1 MSDNTTYFVNKDAK
15 DRARIILQKSEDWY
29 NEMQTSGY
37 YEKLRTMW
45 QAYHGVSFD
54 GGESHT
60 INFAGEQGELTQ
72 ICVNDIRNIAT
83 NIINMVTA
91 TRPAMRCR
99 AVNTDYKSYVQTKL
113 GNGLLDYYLRDHRL
127 ENYFKQAVEY
137 AVVLAS
143 GYVKLAWNATKGDMV
158 EWNDE
163 LNIPI
168 HQGDLEFDNLSP
180 FDVYFDI
187 HREDSKH
194 DWVVCRTFKNRWDL
208 AAKYPEYAD
217 DILSLPTKDKLEKFS
232 GLSTTG
238 SDTDLIPVF
247 EFYHERTDSVP
258 DGLYHLFLSADV
270 TLLESPMPY
279 RKLPVYS
286 IMPARFLG
294 TPFGYTQM
302 FDLLSLEDATNVLY
316 STILTNQVAF
326 GVQNIAVQQG
336 SNLNVTELA
345 GGLNMIEVNMANGP
359 GIQALNLT
367 QTPKEIFDMIK
378 MLDSKKETISGVN
391 PVTRGNPPAS
401 LTSGTAL
408 ALVQSMSL
416 QFISGLQQAY
426 VAMQEDVGTGIIN
439 TLKDHAATP
448 RVAAI
453 VGKNN
458 RTELK
463 QFTGDDLTGINRC
476 IVDIDN
482 PLASTTAGKME
493 IAKDLLQMQAIKTY
507 QQYMTVLTT
516 GKLDDLMEDTV
527 SELFLIKDE
536 NELMMD
542 GQDVMAV
549 MTDEHA
555 LHINEHKVVLADPQ
569 LRRDPV
575 LVTRVLGHI
584 QEHINALKNTD
595 PNILMTLGQQPI
607 APTPPPMPPQA
618 PQGQAPM
625 PPPMEA
631 LPEMLPIQPPTQA
644 LQTGANVTDLP
655 SLPQIPD
662 GAVLPNPELQM
673 ANMAALAQMQG
684 R

>member
-1 MSDNTTYFVNKDAK
+1 MSDNTTYFVNKPAN

-29 NEMQTSGY
+29 NSLQTSGY
-37 YEKLRTMW
+37 YDKLRTMW
-45 QAYHGVSFD
+45 QAYHGVMFTN
-54 GGESHT
+54 GESHT
-60 INFAGEQGELTQ
+60 INFGGEQGELSQ
-72 ICVNDIRNIAT
+72 IAVNHLRNIAT

-91 TRPAMRCR
+91 TRPAMQCR

-127 ENYFKQAVEY
+127 EKYFKNAAEM

-143 GYVKLAWNATKGDMV
+143 GYVKKAWNATAGEEV

-168 HQGDLEFDNLSP
+168 HQGDLEFDNLTP

-187 HREDSKH
+187 HREDDKH
-194 DWVVCRTFKNRWDL
+194 DWLVCRTFKNRWDL
-208 AAKYPEYAD
+208 AAKYPEFAD
-217 DILSLPTKDKLEKFS
+217 DILALPTKDKLERFAA
-232 GLSTTG
+232 LSVG
-238 SDTDLIPVF
+238 REDTDLIPVF
-247 EFYHERTDSVP
+247 EFYHNRTDAVP
-258 DGLYHLFLSADV
+258 DGMYHLFLSQDI

-279 RKLPVYS
+279 RRLPVYS
-286 IMPARFLG
+286 IMPSRFLG
-294 TPFGYTQM
+294 TPFGYTPL
-302 FDLLSLEDATNVLY
+302 FDILPLQDATNSLY
-316 STILTNQVAF
+316 STILTNQMAF
-326 GVQNIAVQQG
+326 GVQNIVVPQG

-345 GGLNMIEVNMANGP
+345 GGLNMIEVNMANGQS
-359 GIQALNLT
+359 IQPLNLT
-367 QTPKEIFDMIK
+367 NTPKEIFDFIK
-378 MLDSKKETISGVN
+378 MLETAMETISGVN

-439 TLKDHAATP
+439 TLKDHANTK

-453 VGKNN
+453 VGKAN

-463 QFTGDDLTGINRC
+463 EFVGDDLSGIDRV
-476 IVDIDN
+476 IVDIGN
-482 PLASTTAGKME
+482 PLANTTAGKME

-507 QQYMTVLTT
+507 EQYMTVLTT

-536 NELMMD
+536 NELLMD
-542 GQDVMAV
+542 GSQQVMAM

-555 LHINEHKVVLADPQ
+555 LHIKEHKVVLADPT
-569 LRRDPV
+569 LRRDPA
-575 LVTRVLGHI
+575 LVQRVASHI
-584 QEHINALKNTD
+584 QEHINLLKTTD
-595 PNILMTLGQQPI
+595 PNILMILGQQPI
-607 APTPPPMPPQA
+607 APPMPPAPAPGQEQA
-618 PQGQAPM
+618 PAPVQM
-625 PPPMEA
+625 
-631 LPEMLPIQPPTQA
+631 PTQA
-644 LQTGANVTDLP
+644 LQTGAEQVNLP
-655 SLPQIPD
+655 NLPQIPEE
-662 GAVLPNPELQM
+662 ANLPNPELQM
-673 ANMAALAQMQG
+673 LNEANLAALQM

>member
-1 MSDNTTYFVNKDAK
+1 MSDNTTYFVNKPAN
-15 DRARIILQKSEDWY
+15 DRARVILQKSEDWY
-29 NEMQTSGY
+29 NEMHTSGY
-37 YEKLRTMW
+37 YDKLRTMW

-54 GGESHT
+54 GGESHS

-72 ICVNDIRNIAT
+72 ISVNDIRNIAT

-127 ENYFKQAVEY
+127 ENYFKNAVEY

-143 GYVKLAWNATKGDMV
+143 GYVKLAWNATAGDEV
-158 EWNDE
+158 EWNDD

-208 AAKYPEYAD
+208 AAKYPEFAEE
-217 DILSLPTKDKLEKFS
+217 ILALPTKDKLEKFS
-232 GLSTTG
+232 GLTTTT

-247 EFYHERTDSVP
+247 EFYHERTDSVK
-258 DGLYHLFLSADV
+258 DGLYHLFLSENV

-302 FDLLSLEDATNVLY
+302 FDLLPLEDATNILY

-336 SNLNVTELA
+336 SNLNVTELS
-345 GGLNMIEVNMANGP
+345 GGLNMIEVDMRNGP
-359 GIQALNLT
+359 GIQALQLT

-439 TLKDHAATP
+439 TLKDHANTK

-463 QFTGDDLTGINRC
+463 EFSGDDLSGVNRC

-536 NELMMD
+536 NEIMME
-542 GQDVMAV
+542 GGDVQAV
-549 MTDEHA
+549 FTDEHL
-555 LHINEHKVVLADPQ
+555 LHINEHKVVLSDPV
-569 LRRDPV
+569 LRRDPK
-575 LVTRVLGHI
+575 LVAKVTAHM
-584 QEHINALKNTD
+584 QEHLDALKYTD
-595 PNILMTLGQQPI
+595 PNTLMALGQQPI
-607 APTPPPMPPQA
+607 LPPQGAPMPPQ
-618 PQGQAPM
+618 QGQQAP
-625 PPPMEA
+625 PANAPA
-631 LPEMLPIQPPTQA
+631 EMLPIQPPTQA
-644 LQTGANVTDLP
+644 LQTGAEMTNLP

-662 GAVLPNPELQM
+662 GAVLPNPALNDEQM
-673 ANMAALAQMQG
+673 AQLAAMQN

>member
-1 MSDNTTYFVNKDAK
+1 MSDNTTYFVNKPAN

-29 NEMQTSGY
+29 NSLQTSGY
-37 YEKLRTMW
+37 YDKLRTMW
-45 QAYHGVSFD
+45 QAYHGVMFTN
-54 GGESHT
+54 GESHT
-60 INFAGEQGELTQ
+60 INFGGEQGELSQ
-72 ICVNDIRNIAT
+72 IAVNHLRNIAT

-91 TRPAMRCR
+91 TRPAMQCR

-127 ENYFKQAVEY
+127 EKYFKNAAEM

-143 GYVKLAWNATKGDMV
+143 GYVKKAWNATAGEEV

-168 HQGDLEFDNLSP
+168 HQGDLEFDNLTP

-187 HREDSKH
+187 HREDDKH
-194 DWVVCRTFKNRWDL
+194 DWLVCRTFKNRWDL
-208 AAKYPEYAD
+208 AAKYPEFAD
-217 DILSLPTKDKLEKFS
+217 DILALPTKDKLERFAA
-232 GLSTTG
+232 LSVG
-238 SDTDLIPVF
+238 REDTDLIPVF
-247 EFYHERTDSVP
+247 EFYHNRTDAVP
-258 DGLYHLFLSADV
+258 DGMYHLFLSQDI

-286 IMPARFLG
+286 IMPSRFLG
-294 TPFGYTQM
+294 TPFGYTPL
-302 FDLLSLEDATNVLY
+302 FDILPLQDATNSLY
-316 STILTNQVAF
+316 STILTNQMAF
-326 GVQNIAVQQG
+326 GVQNIVVPQG

-345 GGLNMIEVNMANGP
+345 GGLNMIEVNMANGQS
-359 GIQALNLT
+359 IQPLNLT
-367 QTPKEIFDMIK
+367 NTPKEIFDFIK
-378 MLDSKKETISGVN
+378 MLETAMETISGVN

-439 TLKDHAATP
+439 TLKDHANTK

-453 VGKNN
+453 VGKAN
-458 RTELK
+458 RTELRE
-463 QFTGDDLTGINRC
+463 FVGDDLSGIDRV
-476 IVDIDN
+476 IVDVGN
-482 PLASTTAGKME
+482 PLANTTAGKME

-507 QQYMTVLTT
+507 EQYMTVLTT

-536 NELMMD
+536 NELLMD
-542 GQDVMAV
+542 GSQQVMAM

-555 LHINEHKVVLADPQ
+555 LHIKEHKVVLADPT
-569 LRRDPV
+569 LRRDPA
-575 LVTRVLGHI
+575 LVQRVANHI
-584 QEHINALKNTD
+584 QEHINLLKTTD
-595 PNILMTLGQQPI
+595 PNILMILGQQPI
-607 APTPPPMPPQA
+607 APPMPPAPAPGQEQA
-618 PQGQAPM
+618 PA
-625 PPPMEA
+625 
-631 LPEMLPIQPPTQA
+631 PIQMPTQA
-644 LQTGANVTDLP
+644 LQTGAEQVNLP
-655 SLPQIPD
+655 NLPQIPEE
-662 GAVLPNPELQM
+662 ANLPNAELQALNE
-673 ANMAALAQMQG
+673 ANLAALQM